1 MASIAATLWGAA
13 AWATDMLPPRAR
25 YGYVHRATAAVLH
38 RPLLRLV
45 GDWHTDAAGAG
56 TMDGAGPVAQERPGD
71 ADAVD
76 RERSGDA
83 DAVDRTRSG
92 EADAVDRERSGGAG
106 DAVSARPG
114 DADAATA
121 GRPARVDAVAAARA
135 PGPAPG
141 TEPVRC
147 VLLTDALDVGGIGTV
162 VELLADGLAARGVQ
176 PVVLSPADG
185 ERSRRLRDRGIRA
198 LVADDERTATA
209 LLRELGPDVL
219 QLHGAPEYLER
230 AAIASGIPM
239 VPVLH
244 NTEIHF
250 SAARWVRFAALLER
264 SATAIAVSDTVR
276 AFHVRHCPPALADR
290 VMTVANGAAPPAEH
304 RARRDAA
311 RRVLGAMLGADLEN
325 DVLFVAL
332 GRYDA
337 QKNVAGTVASFLRA
351 LDAAPT
357 DAGAAPRLVFAGAAS
372 DWVEYRRARALR
384 DASPHRDRV
393 HLLGPSDADL
403 LLAAAD
409 AFVLNSF
416 FEGWPVAASEAAARG
431 LPLLLAEFG
440 GAAELVADDPVRSI
454 LIRNAI
460 GAPEAVS
467 DAAVRTA
474 RRHSRH
480 QDNAEALAAAVRRM
494 VANRPAETPADDTA
508 VRAAAA
514 RLSEMLG
521 QHATIL
527 TSAARARVH

>member
-1 MASIAATLWGAA
+1 MRAASVVASMAATLWGTA
-13 AWATDMLPPRAR
+13 AWATDMLPPRVR

-45 GDWHTDAAGAG
+45 GDWHPDAAGAG
-56 TMDGAGPVAQERPGD
+56 TMDGAGAVAQERAGD
-71 ADAVD
+71 
-76 RERSGDA
+76 
-83 DAVDRTRSG
+83 
-92 EADAVDRERSGGAG
+92 ADAVDRERSGGAG

-121 GRPARVDAVAAARA
+121 GRHARVDVVAAARA

-185 ERSRRLRDRGIRA
+185 DRSRRLRDRGIRA
-198 LVADDERTATA
+198 LVAADERTATA
-209 LLRELGPDVL
+209 LLRELDPDVL

-230 AAIASGIPM
+230 AAIASGVPM

-250 SAARWVRFAALLER
+250 STARWVRFAALLER

-290 VMTVANGAAPPAEH
+290 FTTVANGAAPPAEH

-311 RRVLGAMLGADLEN
+311 RRLLGAMLGADLDD

-351 LDAAPT
+351 LDAAPS
-357 DAGAAPRLVFAGAAS
+357 DAGPAPRLVFAGAAS

-454 LIRNAI
+454 LIPNAV
-460 GAPEAVS
+460 GAPEGVN

-474 RRHSRH
+474 RRRSRH
-480 QDNAEALAAAVRRM
+480 QDNAEALAVAVRRM
-494 VANRPAETPADDTA
+494 VANRPVETPADDTA

-514 RLSEMLG
+514 RLSAMLD
-521 QHATIL
+521 QHAAIL
-527 TSAARARVH
+527 TAAARARVH